1 MPIPAE
7 RTTIAILGDDTVAD
21 NALALLLRGVGY
33 DARIVEAS
41 PTGWTAEV
49 LEDVGL
55 VLVSPGLDAGRR
67 EQGFALSRKG
77 AGEMPAPIL
86 QLSSAWEEALF
97 SDEVAVLPWPS
108 GFEEVARVIESVLT
122 PAAPAGAEG
131 AGASP

>member
-1 MPIPAE
+1 MPAE

-21 NALALLLRGVGY
+21 NALGLLLRGVGY
-33 DARIVEAS
+33 DARTVEAS
-41 PTGWTAEV
+41 PTGWAEEV

-67 EQGFALSRKG
+67 GEGFALLRDG
-77 AGEMPAPIL
+77 AGEMRVPVL
-86 QLSSAWEEALF
+86 QLSSAREEALF
-97 SDEVAVLPWPS
+97 SSEVAILPWPS
-108 GFEEVARVIESVLT
+108 GFEEVVRVIESVLT